1 MKRVLAFVVLGLI
14 LLYGS
19 PYAALL
25 LNQVM
30 GPSSATA
37 IEADGSTT
45 WMEFGADLPRPGWV
59 AVMPGADIVQA
70 SHLVSRQHPQGFGF
84 LDLATPASDADVK
97 AFYRARLEAAGFTV
111 EDLGLGPLNAAT
123 AAYLGVAGTVQGTR
137 AATSDQIAIQIGTLE
152 GVVRPSRLLRIKW
165 WKITAGDLTPAVRD

>member
-30 GPSSATA
+30 GPWSATA

-45 WMEFGADLPRPGWV
+45 WMEFGADLPRPDWV

-84 LDLATPASDADVK
+84 LDLATRANDADVK

-123 AAYLGVAGTVQGTR
+123 AAYLGVAGTLQGTR
-137 AATSDQIAIQIGTLE
+137 AATSDQIAIQVGTLE

>member
-1 MKRVLAFVVLGLI
+1 MKRVLAFVVLGLV

-25 LNQVM
+25 LNRIM
-30 GPSSATA
+30 GPWSATA

-45 WMEFGADLPRPGWV
+45 WMEFGTDLPRPDWV

-70 SHLVSRQHPQGFGF
+70 SHLISRQHPQGFGF
-84 LDLATPASDADVK
+84 LDLATRASEEDVN
-97 AFYRARLEAAGFTV
+97 AFYRARLEAAGFAV

-123 AAYLGVAGTVQGTR
+123 AAYLGLAGTLMGTR
-137 AATSDQIAIQIGTLE
+137 AATLDQIAVQIGTLE
-152 GVVRPSRLLRIKW
+152 GVIRPSRLLRIKW
-165 WKITAGDLTPAVRD
+165 WKISRDDQTSTDRG